1 MGKVLYNQQF
11 VERSKL
17 IDIED
22 RGYQFGDGIYEVIG
36 VYDEAFFLLDEHLQR
51 LKRSAKEI
59 QLSLPYELTE
69 LKEKLVELVSLN
81 ELTDGVV
88 YLQITRGEAERWHH
102 FPHESVTPILIA
114 YTKIEETLDEASKNG
129 ASAVLTEDIRWL
141 RCDIKTLNLLP
152 NVIAKQKAVENN
164 AVEAI
169 LHRGDVITE
178 ASASNVF
185 MVKDGKVFTHPANN
199 YILNGITRQK
209 VLELCDKLQ
218 ITVQEEAFTIH
229 DLLAADEL
237 FITATK
243 LDIVPIIQVDNQP
256 IGSEIPGETTKKIIQ
271 AFHSSLQALRIS

>member
-36 VYDEAFFLLDEHLQR
+36 VYDGAFFLLDEHLQR

-102 FPHESVTPILIA
+102 FPRESVTPILIA

>member
-36 VYDEAFFLLDEHLQR
+36 VYDGAFFLLDEHLQR

-81 ELTDGVV
+81 VLTDGVV

>member
-36 VYDEAFFLLDEHLQR
+36 VYDGAFFLLDEHLQR